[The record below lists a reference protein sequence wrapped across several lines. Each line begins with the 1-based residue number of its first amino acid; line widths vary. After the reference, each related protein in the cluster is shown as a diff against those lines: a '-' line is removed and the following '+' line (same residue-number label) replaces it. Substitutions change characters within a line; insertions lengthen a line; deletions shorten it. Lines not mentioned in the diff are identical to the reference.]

1 MNAMTPKEKAHI
13 SDIAQKINDLWINN
27 KTGELYNYLSND
39 VVFASPGF
47 HKYLKGKDLCINS
60 YKEFMAQAT
69 IRDFQIEQINVDM
82 FNDIAIATYHFSI
95 EYDKNGQRYSEKGY
109 ELMAFREFDNQWL
122 LIWRTQ
128 MPVI

>member
-1 MNAMTPKEKAHI
+1 MTPEEKKHI
-13 SDIAQKINDLWINN
+13 SGIVHKINELWTNQ
-27 KTGELYNYLSND
+27 KTGELYNYMSNE

-60 YKEFMAQAT
+60 YKEFVEHAT
-69 IRDFQIEQINVDM
+69 IRDFQTDQVNVDL

-95 EYDKNGQRYSEKGY
+95 EYEKNEQIHHEKGY

-128 MPVI
+128 MPVK